1 MHPVSQMT
9 NQVTVSK
16 LQDWLR
22 NSLGSNLSQ
31 AERERDKLISEINR
45 GVESL
50 RQSCG
55 QLTRKA
61 EQDMETK
68 RDNRAQYRASK
79 AVARL
84 TSIIPDMCKDFN
96 IPSVKD
102 SMTLRNLQRDTSK
115 IASEAARTREEW
127 LRQIRPYYILDMMT
141 LGGNID
147 KLRRLSDE
155 LHNFL
160 MGRGAI
166 LRALEDIRE
175 KSDSLSKLQA
185 SEDLAISQRKSL
197 EDRLKESD
205 QLDESLKLQAE
216 KVRGNPK
223 VTKFLEIDSEL
234 RKLRLELIRTGF
246 SRLGRPLKKLTSIS
260 ERGDYPLS
268 VEVRESA
275 KEYTKKPFT
284 SFLAEPEG
292 YPRLKTVMS
301 ALSGAVS
308 SGKLA
313 LKQREAKKVIER
325 SEQITS
331 GNSLSSLHESAK
343 KAKLTYDQILTDQE
357 TKVLVKELTDLRRK
371 GKENRAAQEEL
382 KGELERALQN
392 EQHSREQIMSLL
404 REIENAGRKLAGT
417 DLKLQLQ

>member
-1 MHPVSQMT
+1 
-9 NQVTVSK
+9 
-16 LQDWLR
+16 
-22 NSLGSNLSQ
+22 
-31 AERERDKLISEINR
+31 
-45 GVESL
+45 
-50 RQSCG
+50 
-55 QLTRKA
+55 
-61 EQDMETK
+61 
-68 RDNRAQYRASK
+68 
-79 AVARL
+79 
-84 TSIIPDMCKDFN
+84 
-96 IPSVKD
+96 
-102 SMTLRNLQRDTSK
+102 
-115 IASEAARTREEW
+115 
-127 LRQIRPYYILDMMT
+127 
-141 LGGNID
+141 
-147 KLRRLSDE
+147 
-155 LHNFL
+155 